1 MEEGRSGAATL
12 DRSCVQLN
20 YISKASVP
28 GDGGEEKR
36 ADDLHHWEKPP
47 TNADSW
53 CPE

>member
-1 MEEGRSGAATL
+1 MEEGRSGAALL

-20 YISKASVP
+20 YILKASVP
-28 GDGGEEKR
+28 GDGGEKR
-36 ADDLHHWEKPP
+36 VDDLHHWEEPP